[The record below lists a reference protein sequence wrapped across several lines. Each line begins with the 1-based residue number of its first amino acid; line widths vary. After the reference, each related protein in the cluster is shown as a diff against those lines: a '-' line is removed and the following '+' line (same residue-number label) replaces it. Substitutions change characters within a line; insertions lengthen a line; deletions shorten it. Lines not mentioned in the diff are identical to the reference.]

1 MDFFR
6 QNRNKSDTKRKKVNS
21 TERFFEKL
29 LELYESRAAFFMK
42 KWERLLPFNEM
53 IIDRWDKARRLGF
66 GEGTSIY
73 DSTLVFGD
81 VKVGKLTWIGPFT
94 ILEGSGGGIVI
105 GDYCS
110 ISTGVQIYTHD
121 SVKWAVSGG
130 KIEYEKA
137 PTHIGNCVYIGPLS
151 VIAKGVKIG
160 DHCIIGAYSYVD
172 KDIPDF
178 SIVRG
183 QPAKIVG
190 RVRLNENGEVE
201 YEYFNS

>member
-1 MDFFR
+1 MRARWQRDLP
-6 QNRNKSDTKRKKVNS
+6 
-21 TERFFEKL
+21 FEEL
-29 LELYESRAAFFMK
+29 LFDR
-42 KWERLLPFNEM
+42 WERAN
-53 IIDRWDKARRLGF
+53 ALGF
-66 GEGTSIY
+66 GEGSSIY
-73 DSTLVFGD
+73 HNSYVYGD
-81 VKVGKLTWIGPFT
+81 VRVGKLTWIGPFT

-130 KIEYEKA
+130 RIEYEKA

-151 VIAKGVKIG
+151 VISKGVKIG

-172 KDIPDF
+172 RDIPDF

-190 RVRLNENGEVE
+190 KVRLGENGELE
-201 YEYFNS
+201 YDYFSS

>member
-1 MDFFR
+1 
-6 QNRNKSDTKRKKVNS
+6 VNAK
-21 TERFFEKL
+21 ERFFEKL
-29 LELYESRAAFFMK
+29 LEVYESRAAFFLK

-53 IIDRWDKARRLGF
+53 LIDRWEKAKRLGF
-66 GEGTSIY
+66 GEETSIY
-73 DSTLVFGD
+73 DSALVFGD

-105 GDYCS
+105 GDHCS

-137 PTHIGNCVYIGPLS
+137 STHIGSCVYIGPLS

-160 DHCIIGAYSYVD
+160 NHCIIGAFSYVD
-172 KDIPDF
+172 RDIPDF

-183 QPAKIVG
+183 QPSKVVG
-190 RVRLNENGEVE
+190 KVTLKENGEVDF
-201 YEYFNS
+201 EYFNS

>member
-1 MDFFR
+1 MKELEPLF
-6 QNRNKSDTKRKKVNS
+6 
-21 TERFFEKL
+21 KL
-29 LELYESRAAFFMK
+29 FIELYNRLRGGMREHWQRDLPFEELLFDR
-42 KWERLLPFNEM
+42 WERA
-53 IIDRWDKARRLGF
+53 KSLGF
-66 GEGTSIY
+66 GEGSSIY
-73 DSTLVFGD
+73 HNSYLYGD
-81 VKVGKLTWIGPFT
+81 VRVGKNTWIGPFT

-110 ISTGVQIYTHD
+110 ISTGVQVYTHD
-121 SVKWAVSGG
+121 SVKWAISGG
-130 KIEYEKA
+130 KIKYEKA
-137 PTHIGNCVYIGPLS
+137 PAHIGDCVYIGPLS

-160 DHCIIGAYSYVD
+160 NHCIIGAFSYVD

-190 RVRLNENGEVE
+190 RVKLNENGEVE